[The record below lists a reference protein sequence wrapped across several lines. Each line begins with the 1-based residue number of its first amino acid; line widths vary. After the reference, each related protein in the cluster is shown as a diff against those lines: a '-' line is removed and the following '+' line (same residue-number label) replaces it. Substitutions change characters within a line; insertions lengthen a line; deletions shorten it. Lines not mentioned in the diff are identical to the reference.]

1 MFQSLQERQQNDC
14 AWWRLI
20 IQMESLQEP
29 EQRKNCLKD
38 VITFYPKN
46 GIMVD
51 SSTDFEIRV

>member
-1 MFQSLQERQQNDC
+1 
-14 AWWRLI
+14 
-20 IQMESLQEP
+20 MESLQEP